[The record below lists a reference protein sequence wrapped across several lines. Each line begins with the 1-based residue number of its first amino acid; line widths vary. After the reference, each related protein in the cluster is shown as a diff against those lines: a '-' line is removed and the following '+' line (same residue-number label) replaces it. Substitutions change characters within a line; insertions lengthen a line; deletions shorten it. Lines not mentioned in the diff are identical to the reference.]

1 MKFLTKIF
9 AIALAAVM
17 VFAFAACSEES
28 DDKNKQFGYAFEVE
42 SEEVETTAEGATET
56 KKVLTIKGFYVA
68 QGTLNQIASGIAE
81 YEDIVIG
88 EGDFAVYTEADGAQF
103 DENGKIKAND
113 SFDKYDE
120 IVIDKDAFANQ
131 KLIGTVKMT
140 EKVTKMG
147 TACFAGCANITKMEL
162 PFVGTQATGVYN
174 ADKTFASLFGSTE
187 VSGCTSLTLNY
198 NSSGSATY
206 YLPDGLTEVTVKYSA
221 EASEL
226 PAYAFAGVTM
236 LENVTLYNVTELGR
250 NAFAGCTSL
259 TDVTFGASDEEAAN
273 LKVIGEAAFSGCT
286 SLYGLDLTKFKAE
299 DGFTVYHE
307 AFSGCTKLGLGFASI
322 KLPAGVYMDKAFYG
336 CTSLKNIDLGAV
348 SSIGDNCFSECS
360 ALESVTFPSDIT
372 KIGKHAF
379 SCCEKLVKAG
389 EEAVSG
395 TTIVD
400 ALGNVVVKN

>member
-9 AIALAAVM
+9 AIALAAVT
-17 VFAFAACSEES
+17 VFAFTACSEES

-88 EGDFAVYTEADGAQF
+88 EGDFAVYTETDGARF
-103 DENGKIKAND
+103 DENGKIKATDN
-113 SFDKYDE
+113 FDKYDE

-140 EKVTKMG
+140 EKVTEIG
-147 TACFAGCANITKMEL
+147 AGSFAGCANITKMEL
-162 PFVGTQATGVYN
+162 PFVGTKATDVYN
-174 ADKTFASLFGSTE
+174 ASKTFASLFGTTE

-198 NSSGSATY
+198 NSSGSTTY
-206 YLPDGLTEVTVKYSA
+206 YLPDGLTEVTIKYA
-221 EASEL
+221 VESEL

-236 LENVTLYNVTELGR
+236 LENVTLYNVTELGT

-259 TDVTFGASDEEAAN
+259 NDVTFGEDDAQAAN
-273 LKVIGEAAFSGCT
+273 LKIIGKAAFSGCT
-286 SLYGLDLTKFKAE
+286 SLYGLDLTKFTAE
-299 DGFTVYHE
+299 GLTVYHE

-336 CTSLKNIDLGAV
+336 CTSLKNIDLTSAT
-348 SSIGDNCFSECS
+348 SIGDNCFSECS
-360 ALESVTFPSDIT
+360 ALEDVIFPGDIT

-389 EEAVSG
+389 K
-395 TTIVD
+395 VD
-400 ALGNVVVKN
+400 ALGNVVVKAVED